1 MEPMGETSTA
11 VSQIT
16 IIDSESRRVE
26 ATPDV
31 DRDTFLIEPHL
42 LPAALGWELKPSG
55 LCQESTCVPVAD
67 MDALTVGDTVD
78 LAAVA
83 RALGRPVVVDVDAG
97 LMALPAELRRQ
108 ALEDLRAPAF
118 ELPDVDGNL
127 HGLYEWAGL
136 KKALVTF
143 SSWCGCRYDLPGW
156 QALHD
161 ELESEGFTV
170 VAVAIDQSAD
180 DVRPWIDGI
189 SMPVLYDPQHVLTES
204 YAISNVPTVVWI
216 DEDDNIARPNGL
228 AHGSDIFADFTG
240 VESGPHLDEIRRWA
254 RDGEIPVTEDE
265 ARTAVGDLSADEVLA
280 RLHFRVAAE
289 AHRQGLEDVTKRHVA
304 RASEL
309 APDDFTI
316 WRAGMPLVGEDPF
329 GDAMLAK
336 YEEWKQKGMPY
347 HGLPAV
353 TSADVAG

>member
-1 MEPMGETSTA
+1 MT
-11 VSQIT
+11 QIT
-16 IIDSESRRVE
+16 VIDADVRTVE
-26 ATPDV
+26 ATVDV
-31 DRDTFLIEPHL
+31 ERGTFLIDAAL
-42 LPAALGWELKPSG
+42 LPDALGWELKPHG

-67 MDALTVGDTVD
+67 ADALTVGDRLD
-78 LAAVA
+78 LVQVAA
-83 RALGRPVVVDVDAG
+83 ALGRPVVVDVDAG
-97 LMALPAELRRQ
+97 LMAVALSAELRRQ
-108 ALEDLRAPAF
+108 ALEDLRAPDF
-118 ELPDVDGNL
+118 ELPDVDGTL
-127 HGLYEWAGL
+127 HQLTEWAGK

-161 ELESEGFTV
+161 ELASEDFTV

-180 DVRPWIDGI
+180 DVRPWIEGI
-189 SMPVLYDPQHVLTES
+189 TMPVLYDPQHVLTES

-216 DEDDNIARPNGL
+216 DEEDNIARPNGL
-228 AHGSDIFADFTG
+228 AHGSDLFTEFTG

-254 RDGEIPVTEDE
+254 RHGEIPVTEDE
-265 ARTAVGDLSADEVLA
+265 ALRAVGDLSYDEVLA

-289 AHRQGLEDVTKRHVA
+289 AHRQGLEEVTKRHVA

-353 TSADVAG
+353 TSADVSS

>member
-1 MEPMGETSTA
+1 MTE
-11 VSQIT
+11 IT
-16 IIDSESRRVE
+16 IIDSDVRWVDG
-26 ATPDV
+26 TPDAARGTVLIEV
-31 DRDTFLIEPHL
+31 DR
-42 LPAALGWELKPSG
+42 LPDALGWELKPTG
-55 LCQESTCVPVAD
+55 LCQESACVPVPD
-67 MDALTVGDTVD
+67 VSALMVGGRLD

-83 RALGRPVVVDVDAG
+83 RVLGRPAVVDAEAR
-97 LMALPAELRRQ
+97 LMAVALPAELRRQ

-118 ELPDVDGNL
+118 ELPDVDGKL
-127 HGLYEWAGL
+127 HALSEWAGK

-161 ELESEGFTV
+161 ELSPEGFTV

-189 SMPVLYDPQHVLTES
+189 TMPVLYDPNHVLTES

-216 DEDDNIARPNGL
+216 DEEDTIARPNGL
-228 AHGSDIFADFTG
+228 AFGSDLFADFTG

-254 RDGEIPVTEDE
+254 RDGTLPVTGDQ
-265 ARTAVGDLSADEVLA
+265 ARSAVGDLSEDEVTA
-280 RLHFRVAAE
+280 RLHFRIAAE
-289 AHRQGLEDVTKRHVA
+289 AHRRGDQEVTRRHVR

-309 APDDFTI
+309 APDDLTI

-329 GDAMLAK
+329 GDAFLQR
-336 YEEWKQKGMPY
+336 YDEWKAKGMPY

-353 TSADVAG
+353 VAADSED

>member
-1 MEPMGETSTA
+1 MTT
-11 VSQIT
+11 IT
-16 IIDSESRRVE
+16 VIDTDVRTVE
-26 ATPDV
+26 AEPDAG
-31 DRDTFLIEPHL
+31 RATFLVEPDR
-42 LPAALGWELKPSG
+42 LPEALGWELKPYG
-55 LCQESTCVPVAD
+55 LCQDSTCVPVAD
-67 MDALTVGDTVD
+67 RAALEVGGQLD

-83 RALGRPVVVDVDAG
+83 RALGRPTVVDLDAG
-97 LMALPAELRRQ
+97 IMALALPAELRRQ
-108 ALEDLRAPAF
+108 ALEDLRAPEF
-118 ELPDVDGNL
+118 RLPDVDGNL
-127 HGLYEWAGL
+127 HSLYEWAGL
-136 KKALVTF
+136 KKVLVTF

-161 ELESEGFTV
+161 ELASEDFTV

-189 SMPVLYDPQHVLTES
+189 TMPVLYDPQHVLTES

-216 DEDDNIARPNGL
+216 DEEDNIARPNGL

-254 RDGEIPVTEDE
+254 RAGEIPVTEDE
-265 ARTAVGDLSADEVLA
+265 ARNAVGDLSEDEVLA

-289 AHRQGLEDVTKRHVA
+289 AHRQGLAEVTGRHVA
-304 RASEL
+304 LASEL

-336 YEEWKQKGMPY
+336 YDEWKHKGMPY

-353 TSADVAG
+353 TGVDAVP